1 MLCRM
6 RPSFVVVD
14 AVAVA
19 VAAAVQ
25 LCICPFRVAVACLI
39 ATKNSKKAGERSVA
53 GGAKQEETRRN
64 KWKKTK
70 HKQIKNCA
78 CEFCEL
84 CQKHKRHEAEG
95 TAEGRQKK
103 SDEIEE
109 RLAYTLCIGVE
120 MKA

>member
-39 ATKNSKKAGERSVA
+39 ATKNSKKSGERSVA
-53 GGAKQEETRRN
+53 GGGGVQNKKKQGETSGR
-64 KWKKTK
+64 
-70 HKQIKNCA
+70 KQNTSK
-78 CEFCEL
+78 
-84 CQKHKRHEAEG
+84 
-95 TAEGRQKK
+95 
-103 SDEIEE
+103 
-109 RLAYTLCIGVE
+109 
-120 MKA
+120 

>member
-6 RPSFVVVD
+6 RPSFVVAD

-19 VAAAVQ
+19 VASAVQ

-39 ATKNSKKAGERSVA
+39 ATKNSK
-53 GGAKQEETRRN
+53 KQEETRRN

-103 SDEIEE
+103 SDKIED

-120 MKA
+120 MKAWIYVI

>member
-6 RPSFVVVD
+6 RPPFVVVD

-53 GGAKQEETRRN
+53 GGVQNKKKQGETSGR
-64 KWKKTK
+64 
-70 HKQIKNCA
+70 KQNTSK
-78 CEFCEL
+78 
-84 CQKHKRHEAEG
+84 
-95 TAEGRQKK
+95 
-103 SDEIEE
+103 
-109 RLAYTLCIGVE
+109 
-120 MKA
+120 